1 MTVYKGDFLD
11 AKIVQISSHY
21 LGEAEG
27 SEEGLHRWPCPQC
40 KVGEFRADGNAGTA
54 GCTREG
60 CGLYGSVDAVKTIAR
75 FEDLNH
81 RTQLMDVLRKGKQI
95 LGSAAETAGRGGA
108 LEGPVGSET
117 AGVTDEPDS
126 QQGQTDKVAGPEHTP
141 AHYPQVMLGGR
152 LRIMSP
158 EEVERIREEQAERE
172 VGLRIQEAVEKAR
185 EAWWEE
191 LKAEERKVSERNDQ
205 SIRRVLEAYSWVTPV
220 ESLVA
225 AVSFWLAFLV
235 SYWLIGVVDGP
246 VLFVLDFIG
255 ISRPEAAPD
264 QRATLWDGLAPFLWE
279 HGRALISTV
288 LGFCGS
294 VYFGRDLVR
303 NRRRKARLESRQY
316 VAILTPRRRKE

>member
-1 MTVYKGDFLD
+1 MAQYNGGFLD
-11 AKIVQISSHY
+11 AEIVKISSYY
-21 LGEAEG
+21 LGEVESTDG
-27 SEEGLHRWPCPQC
+27 GIYQWRCPRC
-40 KVGEFRADGNAGTA
+40 KVGTFRADRNAKTA

-185 EAWWEE
+185 EA
-191 LKAEERKVSERNDQ
+191 
-205 SIRRVLEAYSWVTPV
+205 
-220 ESLVA
+220 
-225 AVSFWLAFLV
+225 
-235 SYWLIGVVDGP
+235 
-246 VLFVLDFIG
+246 
-255 ISRPEAAPD
+255 
-264 QRATLWDGLAPFLWE
+264 
-279 HGRALISTV
+279 
-288 LGFCGS
+288 
-294 VYFGRDLVR
+294 
-303 NRRRKARLESRQY
+303 
-316 VAILTPRRRKE
+316 